1 MVDFAVVPQRTAL
14 VNVDVQNCFVHG
26 SPLSA
31 PDGLIVLDRI
41 NCVAAACRAAGILV
55 IHVSH
60 VLRRDGSNTGVLG
73 EIAPIVQQG
82 IIMRGSESAA
92 LHKGLVVDPRDI
104 LLEKPRF
111 GAFYSTDLE
120 LILRSRGIDSII
132 VTGISTNV
140 CCETTAREATVRDF
154 RVFFLSD
161 GTANSDI
168 GDISAAELKRATCA
182 TLGRMFAHVLTV
194 DEMIQKIHGAS
205 RSTVAS
211 ADRIAG
217 S

>member
-14 VNVDVQNCFVHG
+14 VNVDMQNCFVHG

-31 PDGLIVLDRI
+31 PGGLNVLDRI
-41 NCVAAACRAAGILV
+41 NRVAAACRAAGILV
-55 IHVSH
+55 IHASH
-60 VLRRDGSNTGVLG
+60 VLRPDGSNTGVLG
-73 EIAPIVQQG
+73 EIAPIVRRG

-92 LHKGLVVDPRDI
+92 LHQGLVVDPRDI

-120 LILRSRGIDSII
+120 LILRSRGIDSVII
-132 VTGISTNV
+132 TGISTNV

-168 GDISAAELKRATCA
+168 GEVSAAELMRATCA
-182 TLGRMFAHVLTV
+182 TLGRMFAQVLTV
-194 DEMIQKIHGAS
+194 EEMIHKIQGAS
-205 RSTVAS
+205 RPTVALAES
-211 ADRIAG
+211 VAEP
-217 S
+217 

>member
-14 VNVDVQNCFVHG
+14 VNVDMQNCFVHG

-31 PDGLIVLDRI
+31 PGGLNVLDRI
-41 NCVAAACRAAGILV
+41 NRVAAACRAAGILV
-55 IHVSH
+55 IHASH
-60 VLRRDGSNTGVLG
+60 VLRPDGSNTGVLG
-73 EIAPIVQQG
+73 EIAPIVRRG

-92 LHKGLVVDPRDI
+92 LHQGLVVDPRDI

-120 LILRSRGIDSII
+120 LILRSRGIDSVII
-132 VTGISTNV
+132 TGISTNV

-168 GDISAAELKRATCA
+168 GEVSAAELKRATCA
-182 TLGRMFAHVLTV
+182 TLGRMFAQVLTV
-194 DEMIQKIHGAS
+194 EEMIHKIQGAS
-205 RSTVAS
+205 RPTVALAES
-211 ADRIAG
+211 VAEP
-217 S
+217 